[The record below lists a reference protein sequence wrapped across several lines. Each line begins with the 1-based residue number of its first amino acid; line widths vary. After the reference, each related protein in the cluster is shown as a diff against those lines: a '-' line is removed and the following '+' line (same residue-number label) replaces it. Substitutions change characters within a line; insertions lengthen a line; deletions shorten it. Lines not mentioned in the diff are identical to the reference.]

1 MFWIWLN
8 IDFSMW
14 IILIIF
20 VFVLRYSDMDICK
33 SDQTTQGKFWIQVQ
47 PNLEQLKL
55 ECHPQQ
61 PVNVLL
67 SCEQQ
72 YGNFRLKA
80 TKSRNLL
87 SDNWC
92 LLADE
97 RHENT
102 QLSPSTILHQSWGQQ
117 GSEAR
122 PDQPIRGSEGIR
134 RTNERLG
141 RGERSGRCCGMG
153 G

>member
-1 MFWIWLN
+1 
-8 IDFSMW
+8 
-14 IILIIF
+14 
-20 VFVLRYSDMDICK
+20 MDICK

-87 SDNWC
+87 SDN
-92 LLADE
+92 
-97 RHENT
+97 
-102 QLSPSTILHQSWGQQ
+102 
-117 GSEAR
+117 
-122 PDQPIRGSEGIR
+122 
-134 RTNERLG
+134 
-141 RGERSGRCCGMG
+141 
-153 G
+153 